1 MSARMQESPV
11 LSFAPLT
18 PERWSD
24 LEKLFGPRGA
34 CGGCWCMY
42 WKLPRREYEVLRGEG
57 THQALKALV
66 DGGEVP
72 GLLAYMNGEP
82 LGWCAL
88 GPREKYPPLARSR
101 ILKPVDEEAVWS
113 VVCFF
118 VARKHRRQGVMAA
131 LLDAAVNYARQKG
144 AKIVEGYPV
153 VPRKGSMPDIYAYT
167 GTLSAFLKGG
177 FVEVARR
184 SESRP
189 LMRRAVTQ
197 D

>member
-11 LSFAPLT
+11 LSFAPLR

-24 LEKLFGPRGA
+24 LEKLFGSRGA

-42 WKLPRREYEVLRGEG
+42 WKLPRREYEALHGEG
-57 THQALKALV
+57 TRQALKALV

-72 GLLAYMNGEP
+72 GLLAYADGEP
-82 LGWCAL
+82 IGWCAL
-88 GPREKYPPLARSR
+88 GPREKYPPLAHSR
-101 ILKPVDEEAVWS
+101 VLKPVDDLAVWS

-118 VARKHRRQGVMAA
+118 VARKQRRQGVMTA
-131 LLDAAVNYARQKG
+131 LLDAAVGHARQQG
-144 AKIVEGYPV
+144 AKVVEGYPV
-153 VPRKGSMPDIYAYT
+153 APRKDSIPDIYAYT
-167 GTLSAFLKGG
+167 GTLSAFLKAG

-189 LMRRAVTQ
+189 MMRKVLAQ

>member
-1 MSARMQESPV
+1 VDSERQGQSG

-18 PERWSD
+18 PERFAD

-42 WKLPRREYEVLRGEG
+42 WRLPRREYEARRGEG

-72 GLLAYMNGEP
+72 GLLAYSNGEP
-82 LGWCAL
+82 IGWCAL
-88 GPREKYPPLARSR
+88 GPRDQYPPLARSR
-101 ILKPVDEEAVWS
+101 ILEPVDDLEVWS

-131 LLDAAVNYARQKG
+131 LLAAAVGYAQQCG
-144 AKIVEGYPV
+144 ARIVEGYPV
-153 VPRKGSMPDIYAYT
+153 VPRKDRMPDIYAYT
-167 GTLSAFLKGG
+167 GTFSLFAKGG
-177 FVEVARR
+177 FAEVARR
-184 SESRP
+184 SETRP
-189 LMRRAVTQ
+189 IMRRILKTG
-197 D
+197 